1 MRADRCN
8 PGTSDCRGQHM
19 VRLTRPL
26 LCKPQRWRGASSMSA
41 RQPGPDTPAVHP
53 RETTALFGHHSAEQ
67 TLLNA
72 YRSGQ
77 IPHAWLLGG
86 PAGVGKATLAYRMAR
101 FVLAHSNPLG
111 SDVQR
116 AETLWVDPSNAVTSQ
131 VAAGAH
137 GGLLT
142 LERTLNDKGVLRTV
156 ITVDETRETIS
167 FFGSTAAV
175 EGWRVCIVD
184 TVDELNPDAANAL
197 LKVLEEPPHQ
207 SLFLLVSHAPAR
219 VLPTIQSRCRKLP
232 LRPLAVGDVM
242 RAAAQTANITI
253 DDPALAEAAEA
264 AEGSVARALTL
275 LGGDALKL
283 HLRTAALLA
292 TLPRVDPRELHAL
305 GDALGGS
312 DRVALASFI
321 DSVDRWVSERLRA
334 DDANANAN
342 LARLARLAE
351 VWEKINRAA
360 RDTAEYNLERKT
372 LVFSVFGLLAKA
384 TR

>member
-1 MRADRCN
+1 
-8 PGTSDCRGQHM
+8 
-19 VRLTRPL
+19 
-26 LCKPQRWRGASSMSA
+26 MSA
-41 RQPGPDTPAVHP
+41 RQVDPQIAAKPP
-53 RETTALFGHHSAEQ
+53 RETTSLFGHQDAEQ
-67 TLLNA
+67 ALLNA
-72 YRSGQ
+72 YRSGR
-77 IPHAWLLGG
+77 IPHAWLIGG
-86 PAGVGKATLAYRMAR
+86 AQGIGKATLAYRMAR
-101 FVLAHSNPLG
+101 FVLAHRDPLAAA
-111 SDVQR
+111 VQD
-116 AETLWVDPSNAVTSQ
+116 AETLQIDPSHPVARH

-184 TVDELNPDAANAL
+184 TVDELNANAANAL
-197 LKVLEEPPHQ
+197 LKVLEEPPRQ

-219 VLPTIQSRCRKLP
+219 VLPTIQSRCRRLA
-232 LRPLAVGDVM
+232 LRPLAADDVI
-242 RAAAQTANITI
+242 RATASAANLPV

-283 HLRTAALLA
+283 HQRTAALLN
-292 TLPRVDPRELHAL
+292 TLPQIDPRELHAL

-312 DRVALASFI
+312 DRVALAAFI
-321 DSVDRWVSERLRA
+321 DSIDRWITERLRGDA
-334 DDANANAN
+334 DNSNAN
-342 LARLARLAE
+342 LPRLARLAE
-351 VWEKINRAA
+351 VWEKINRTA
-360 RDTAEYNLERKT
+360 RDTAEYNLERKP
-372 LVFSVFGLLAKA
+372 LVFSVFGLLAEA